1 MRSSYNPSMILTNAA
16 QKQQGF
22 TLIEMVI
29 GIVTLA
35 LVLPM
40 VATLL
45 FPVMEQSF
53 KNIHTIR
60 AAELGQSIMNEI
72 VDKAFDENS
81 DMAGG
86 KIRCGEQILGVES
99 ISCSAILGRDGNEV
113 FENFDVVSDDPVQA
127 TDKIDY
133 AFDNFDDVD
142 DYHGVN
148 KNTTRELYI
157 GFNVE
162 VSVCNDSNYDGVCS
176 GDTAI
181 DNIHTAKLIS
191 IAITDPSGS
200 TINFATYR
208 TNY

>member
-113 FENFDVVSDDPVQA
+113 FENFDVVTESVQA

-148 KNTTRELYI
+148 KNTTRNLYI

-181 DNIHTAKLIS
+181 DNIHTAKLIL

-200 TINFATYR
+200 TTNFATYR